1 MSIKKNLMAIAITAL
16 AGGSVFAQVGVNS
29 QVAGGAAS
37 YSVANGNSYSTH
49 SASAQATNSSS
60 ATGAATTPTTFLGV
74 VTGPYYQAG
83 ATGTTSTTGS
93 TRTDAS
99 GLGAGMSSA
108 GASQAGNASSNPAA
122 KAIKP
127 ERSFFWIPFFKK
139 GNLGHVAIQSLSQ
152 VGTQSAAGVGNTGV
166 ASSGTT
172 AVANNTT
179 TANIAA
185 PTSGTSSATG
195 SSVGAATATAASS
208 HFPVIPLF
216 GNSASSSAGGTMTV
230 GNVTN
235 VGAFQ
240 NGTFSGTIT
249 RP

>member
-108 GASQAGNASSNPAA
+108 GASQAGTASSNQAA
-122 KAIKP
+122 NSVWQWRQRGQRSHSKSFAGRHAIGRRCRQHGGGI
-127 ERSFFWIPFFKK
+127 ERNDCS
-139 GNLGHVAIQSLSQ
+139 GQQHHDCQHC
-152 VGTQSAAGVGNTGV
+152 SAYVGNQLCHRFIRRCSNGY
-166 ASSGTT
+166 SSQL
-172 AVANNTT
+172 
-179 TANIAA
+179 
-185 PTSGTSSATG
+185 P
-195 SSVGAATATAASS
+195 
-208 HFPVIPLF
+208 FP
-216 GNSASSSAGGTMTV
+216 SDSTV
-230 GNVTN
+230 W
-235 VGAFQ
+235 
-240 NGTFSGTIT
+240 
-249 RP
+249 

>member
-29 QVAGGAAS
+29 QVAGGAVS

-93 TRTDAS
+93 TTTNAS
-99 GLGAGMSSA
+99 GIGAGMSNA
-108 GASQAGNASSNPAA
+108 GASQAGTASSNQAA
-122 KAIKP
+122 NAIKP
-127 ERSFFWIPFFKK
+127 AGSFFGIPF
-139 GNLGHVAIQSLSQ
+139 GNGGNVGNVAIQSLSQ
-152 VGTQSAAGVGNTGV
+152 VGTQSAAGVVNTGL

-172 AVANNTT
+172 AAANNTT

-195 SSVGAATATAASS
+195 SSAGAATATAASS